1 MEQNILSKPN
11 ATFPTFTAF
20 DAHSLF
26 FFFSKGSAKKEKEKC
41 EYDLTKGS

>member
-26 FFFSKGSAKKEKEKC
+26 FFSKGSAKKEKEKC